1 MSFDFGLHDEQ
12 YGKPSFIETIYHA
25 FETKALLDG
34 IREMRE
40 RVEAIVL
47 QFEGSQDHRAE
58 LTDTLMHQLLSR
70 KVKLNS

>member
-25 FETKALLDG
+25 FESKALLDG

-47 QFEGSQDHRAE
+47 QFDGTQDNRAE
-58 LTDTLMHQLLSR
+58 LADTLLHQLLS
-70 KVKLNS
+70 KKMKLNS